1 MLKTRISTNKNEYTK
16 SERKIADYILSNYNN
31 KTGELSITQLAKLL
45 SVSPAGITRFCQKLK
60 MRGFKEFQNELLTEL
75 ELTGTKHSNG
85 LPSTL
90 QEILISLEKTNEI
103 LNYDELTLV
112 ANKIFETNNV
122 FVYGEAFTHLMAQTL
137 SRKLNKINIASTC
150 YNVASDI
157 GMILP
162 KENSVHIFVSTTG
175 QNPNIRRVVK
185 KICANQKTKKQI
197 IVSLTA
203 SRTTNIEDFENAHI
217 NGVFYD
223 AMGDDSFELPSVSAI
238 VIQYI
243 MDALFA
249 EVYSKNKELNDKIIH
264 DLSSYQ
270 RKK

>member
-1 MLKTRISTNKNEYTK
+1 MLKTRISTIKNEYTK
-16 SERKIADYILSNYNN
+16 SERKIADYILSNYNK
-31 KTGELSITQLAKLL
+31 KTGELSITQLANLL

-75 ELTGTKHSNG
+75 NLTETKGSSN

-90 QEILISLEKTNEI
+90 QEIIISLEKTNEI
-103 LNYDELTLV
+103 LNYNELTLV
-112 ANKIFETNNV
+112 ANKIWETNNV
-122 FVYGEAFTHLMAQTL
+122 YVYGEAFTYLMAQTL
-137 SRKLNKINIASTC
+137 SRKLNKINIPSTY
-150 YNVASDI
+150 YNVASDV

-162 KENSVHIFVSTTG
+162 KENSVHIFISTSG
-175 QNPNIRRVVK
+175 QNPNVRRVVK
-185 KICANQKTKKQI
+185 KICANKRINKQI

-223 AMGDDSFELPSVSAI
+223 TTGDDSFELPSVSAI
-238 VIQYI
+238 VIQYV
-243 MDALFA
+243 MDTLFA
-249 EVYSKNKELNDKIIH
+249 EVYSKNKEFNDKIIR